1 MANSSIH
8 QGAFDE
14 AARGRATAGVWGWPL
29 VFSLAIVAL
38 GILALISTG
47 VASLATVLFL
57 GILLMVAGV
66 AEIVLGVRRRRSTSR
81 RRARG
86 GFLLPFL
93 NGLLSLVIGFCF
105 LRWPIFGLAAAT
117 ILLGAYFLA
126 SGLFRGL
133 TSLIDRYPHWGWD
146 FFDGVVCLILG
157 IIVIGSFPISAFWVL
172 GFLVGIELIV
182 RGGTLLG
189 ASLALRRVLRPA
201 PVA

>member
-66 AEIVLGVRRRRSTSR
+66 AEIVLGVRRR
-81 RRARG
+81 ARG

-133 TSLIDRYPHWGWD
+133 TSIIDRYPHWGWD

>member
-1 MANSSIH
+1 MPGIADEGS
-8 QGAFDE
+8 GAR
-14 AARGRATAGVWGWPL
+14 AAAGVWGWPL

-57 GILLMVAGV
+57 GVLLMAAGV
-66 AEIVLGVRRRRSTSR
+66 AEIVLSVR

-86 GFLLPFL
+86 GFILPFL

-105 LRWPIFGLAAAT
+105 LRWPIFGLSAAT

-133 TSLIDRYPHWGWD
+133 TSIIDRYPHWGWD
-146 FFDGVVCLILG
+146 FFDGIVSFALG
-157 IIVIGSFPISAFWVL
+157 IIVLASFPISAFWVL
-172 GFLVGIELIV
+172 GFLVGVELIV

-189 ASLALRRVLRPA
+189 ASLALRRILRPSPA
-201 PVA
+201 VQ

>member
-1 MANSSIH
+1 MENVPI
-8 QGAFDE
+8 GE
-14 AARGRATAGVWGWPL
+14 EARGRAAAGAWGWPM

-57 GILLMVAGV
+57 GALLMAAGV
-66 AEIVLGVRRRRSTSR
+66 AEIVLSVR

-86 GFLLPFL
+86 GFVLPFL

-105 LRWPIFGLAAAT
+105 LRWPIFGLSAAT

-133 TSLIDRYPHWGWD
+133 TSIIDRYPHWGWD
-146 FFDGVVCLILG
+146 FFDGVVSLGLG
-157 IIVIGSFPISAFWVL
+157 IIVLASFPISAFWIL
-172 GFLVGIELIV
+172 GFLVGVELIV
-182 RGGTLLG
+182 RGGTLFG
-189 ASLALRRVLRPA
+189 ASLALRRLLRPA
-201 PVA
+201 QAA

>member
-66 AEIVLGVRRRRSTSR
+66 AEIVLGVRRR
-81 RRARG
+81 AHG

-157 IIVIGSFPISAFWVL
+157 IIVLGSFPISAFWVL

-189 ASLALRRVLRPA
+189 ASLALRRLFRPA